1 MWLTLS
7 VVSAIIFGSAGW
19 FMKMSQM
26 KGGSV
31 SVLLLWL
38 YIIGTLGFAVHAILQ
53 KSYSQL
59 SMPSVWLAGL
69 IIGVGSAYGNYLFMK
84 ALELGPASLTSP
96 LSNSN
101 IVLVVLMGTWF
112 FNEQLGLLQMISIA
126 LLFIATVLIAQKKE
140 NKSIV
145 SNWWYG
151 LIALSIIMFAL
162 RNGGLKVTAELGYDA
177 APVLFVAYLLSIVF
191 FILPVI
197 RERSRADRNKDIQ
210 TTTSPNEQL
219 VDGQANISSS
229 AHSKARAIGL
239 RYGIISGI
247 CSYGGLQLYAVALQ
261 DGPANLV
268 APIFATN
275 GLLVSLLSIL
285 IYKERLNKLQW
296 IAFLCLLLGLICIRI
311 TV

>member
-31 SVLLLWL
+31 SVLLMWL
-38 YIIGTLGFAVHAILQ
+38 YIIGTLGFAIHAILQ
-53 KSYSQL
+53 KSYAQL

-101 IVLVVLMGTWF
+101 IVLVVLMGTWLY
-112 FNEQLGLLQMISIA
+112 NEELGLLQMISIV
-126 LLFIATVLIAQKKE
+126 LLLIATVLIAQKKE

-151 LIALSIIMFAL
+151 LIALSVIMFAL
-162 RNGGLKVTAELGYDA
+162 RNGGLKVTAELGFDA
-177 APVLFVAYLLSIVF
+177 APVLFVAYLLSIIF
-191 FILPVI
+191 FIIPVV
-197 RERSRADRNKDIQ
+197 RERSRANRNKHVQ
-210 TTTSPNEQL
+210 AANANGQSVE
-219 VDGQANISSS
+219 GQANISSS

-239 RYGIISGI
+239 RFGIISGI

-275 GLLVSLLSIL
+275 GLLVSLFSIL